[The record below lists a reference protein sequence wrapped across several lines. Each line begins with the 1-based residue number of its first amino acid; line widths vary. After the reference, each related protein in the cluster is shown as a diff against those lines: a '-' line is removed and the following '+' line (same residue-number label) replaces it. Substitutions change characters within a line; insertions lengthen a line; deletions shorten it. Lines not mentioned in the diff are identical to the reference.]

1 MAEVRL
7 ENGLKIISQQCKQNQ
22 ACRKQQKDAEPNCR
36 LNKFFF
42 KFIFIKFFLYI
53 SDLIIDY
60 LNVDYFIV

>member
-36 LNKFFF
+36 LNK
-42 KFIFIKFFLYI
+42 
-53 SDLIIDY
+53 
-60 LNVDYFIV
+60 